1 MTDKPTMH
9 FRWLQPY
16 SYDAEAGEV
25 VIHRENAPILQQ
37 LWETEKDYEVVE
49 EWRTVPTV
57 VRSA

>member
-1 MTDKPTMH
+1 MTDKPTMQ

-16 SYDAEAGEV
+16 SYDALSGEV
-25 VIHRENAPILQQ
+25 VIHRHSTPILQQ
-37 LWETEKDYEVVE
+37 LWETEKGYEVVE